1 MTPMYKITPPNF
13 GNEFHS
19 KVEDAA
25 IHNVDNVHAA
35 QEAIKKYD
43 AILNQLEHIHR
54 KILFEKFIHNYQD
67 IVIMIDIPYEE
78 RQYKREKRKAVIELA
93 TTLGV
98 EVLKKWNDYKKG
110 VYVLEEFAVNIIIS
124 IVTILLAILALVVA
138 CKTLVSTDL
147 PKLRITSSREKM
159 SRIKAQDNNIKIEI
173 KNNGNRAVC
182 QLYLLLVVK
191 EDKYKYK
198 GWFSIKEKQYF
209 LSNPVY
215 DLAEKE
221 KTSIVIDYSLAP
233 EKSKEIDYFKIVQDY
248 NGSKY
253 KMNLR
258 RGDKHNHQLE
268 NWGIPT
274 KKIHFYDFYWLIKFK
289 WFQMQA
295 KRQKHTYYY
304 VGMEELRKRGN

>member
-1 MTPMYKITPPNF
+1 M
-13 GNEFHS
+13 
-19 KVEDAA
+19 
-25 IHNVDNVHAA
+25 
-35 QEAIKKYD
+35 
-43 AILNQLEHIHR
+43 
-54 KILFEKFIHNYQD
+54 
-67 IVIMIDIPYEE
+67 
-78 RQYKREKRKAVIELA
+78 
-93 TTLGV
+93 
-98 EVLKKWNDYKKG
+98 
-110 VYVLEEFAVNIIIS
+110 EEFAVNIIIS

-138 CKTLVSTDL
+138 YKTLVSTDL

-173 KNNGNRAVC
+173 KNNGNGAVC

-233 EKSKEIDYFKIVQDY
+233 EKSKEIDYFIIVQDY

-274 KKIHFYDFYWLIKFK
+274 KKIHFYDFYWLIKYK